1 MVPPCDGCLKI
12 TVTRPPSEGAA
23 DETPRTFRPTG
34 RDAKFQASPIAHHPP
49 RPLLRLHA
57 VSRLALAALCTVA
70 CRAGAERDAKPRV
83 VVVSKQINEFLYAIG
98 AQDVIVA
105 RDLTSV
111 YPNEITKLPS
121 VGYHRALSAEGIVSV
136 RPTLVLTDGNVGPP
150 PVLEQIRSVGIPV
163 LDMRPGST
171 PDSAQLLLAALG
183 ERFGRRATAD
193 SVLAAWR
200 EGMARVVR
208 DSAEF
213 ARLGKQPRVL
223 VMHFGQLANNYLAV
237 NRGGAADRVLSWAG
251 GVNAVDSIG
260 GMTRLTPEL
269 IARAAPDVILATDVG
284 FDRVGSAGKFAA
296 LPGVALT
303 PAAKSGRIF
312 RVDES
317 EIMYFGPR
325 TPAAVARI
333 AGLLY
338 ENEAGV
344 KRPPR

>member
-1 MVPPCDGCLKI
+1 
-12 TVTRPPSEGAA
+12 
-23 DETPRTFRPTG
+23 
-34 RDAKFQASPIAHHPP
+34 
-49 RPLLRLHA
+49 
-57 VSRLALAALCTVA
+57 
-70 CRAGAERDAKPRV
+70 
-83 VVVSKQINEFLYAIG
+83 VSKQINEFLYAIG
-98 AQDVIVA
+98 AQDVLVA

-111 YPNEITKLPS
+111 YPRAITRLPS

-136 RPTLVLTDGNVGPP
+136 RPTLVLTDGNVGPA
-150 PVLEQIRSVGIPV
+150 PVLDQIRAVGIPV
-163 LDMRPGST
+163 LELRPGST
-171 PDSAQLLLAALG
+171 PDSAQLLLATLG
-183 ERFGRRATAD
+183 ERFGRRRAAD

-200 EGMARVVR
+200 AGMARVVH

-213 ARLGKQPRVL
+213 ARLGTRPRVL

-237 NRGGAADRVLSWAG
+237 NRGSAADRVLAWAG
-251 GVNAVDSIG
+251 GLNAVDSVG

-284 FDRVGSAGKFAA
+284 FDRVGSVVQFAA

-303 PAAKSGRIF
+303 PAAKAGRIY

-333 AGLLY
+333 AALIH
-338 ENEAGV
+338 EHEAGV
-344 KRPPR
+344 VAAPR